1 MPTAKK
7 VEVKDD
13 FDAGQKRLETSA
25 DEAPTDDA
33 DLHTRSSA

>member
-1 MPTAKK
+1 MPTARK
-7 VEVKDD
+7 VEEINDS
-13 FDAGQKRLETSA
+13 DAGRKRLETSA